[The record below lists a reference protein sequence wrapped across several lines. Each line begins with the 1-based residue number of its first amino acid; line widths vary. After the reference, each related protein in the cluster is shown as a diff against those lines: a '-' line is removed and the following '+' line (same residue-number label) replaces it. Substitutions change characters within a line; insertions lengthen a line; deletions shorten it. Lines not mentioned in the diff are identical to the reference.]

1 VVFHN
6 SFYTQVSRHWR
17 VSALIRT
24 RVPTIK
30 MPRLYLRNTNTI
42 YCLIS
47 PLLPPHSDRDIS
59 ELIDKLSGLLGG
71 DHFGIDRA
79 IGDIL
84 NKVIGGV
91 NKRSKA
97 TPPEH
102 NLCIWYSTSGKIHA
116 KVDVHVVT
124 LSSTVIFLNIVI
136 NLLSFMDRG
145 HILDT

>member
-1 VVFHN
+1 MFMV
-6 SFYTQVSRHWR
+6 
-17 VSALIRT
+17 
-24 RVPTIK
+24 
-30 MPRLYLRNTNTI
+30 
-42 YCLIS
+42 
-47 PLLPPHSDRDIS
+47 IS

-97 TPPEH
+97 TPPQH
-102 NLCIWYSTSGKIHA
+102 NANLCIWYNTSGKIHA
-116 KVDVHVVT
+116 KVDVDVVR